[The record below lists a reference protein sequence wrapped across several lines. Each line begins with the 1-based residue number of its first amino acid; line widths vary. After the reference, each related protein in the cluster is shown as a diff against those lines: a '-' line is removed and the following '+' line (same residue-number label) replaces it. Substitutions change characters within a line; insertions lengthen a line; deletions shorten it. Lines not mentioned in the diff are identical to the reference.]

1 MVRETPFYLICQ
13 VQHYIAP
20 IESLNTLPLLQG
32 SSIPLWLWLSFS
44 LLHKVNWGCH
54 FQKYSTSACLAL
66 FQDESVSIAIA
77 LGSCQWISSLSH
89 VYEVRRECSI
99 FLHSQHSLWSRFS
112 PTFYL
117 PFAPSPG
124 IFWGTL
130 KADAAVDTV
139 VPCKTVCIVA
149 GMSSSFYCIRL
160 TLLRAIVCNLGGIIK
175 THHDWNKHQGVP
187 KHSEV
192 CWLHPGRF

>member
-1 MVRETPFYLICQ
+1 MVRETLFYLICQ

-32 SSIPLWLWLSFS
+32 SSIPLGYNCVFVTS
-44 LLHKVNWGCH
+44 H
-54 FQKYSTSACLAL
+54 FYTKWIEGVIYKKYSTSACLAL

-89 VYEVRRECSI
+89 VYEVRHECSI
-99 FLHSQHSLWSRFS
+99 FLRNQHSLWSRFS

-117 PFAPSPG
+117 PFAPSPS

-160 TLLRAIVCNLGGIIK
+160 TLLRAFVCNLGGIIK
-175 THHDWNKHQGVP
+175 THHD
-187 KHSEV
+187 
-192 CWLHPGRF
+192 